1 MILVTIA
8 EEHKVLSFLI
18 LELDQTPLKYI
29 PVGRQSLAKKGSK
42 SVSIVGST
50 EKRSITGTIIITL
63 LGRFLPMQLIYGGNT
78 SQFLPRFKFP
88 ESFSLSAN
96 QKHFKVLQNH

>member
-1 MILVTIA
+1 MTLVTIA

-18 LELDQTPLKYI
+18 LKLDQTPLKYI

-50 EKRSITGTIIITL
+50 DKRSITGTIIITL
-63 LGRFLPMQLIYGGNT
+63 SGKFLPMQLIYGGKTNQ
-78 SQFLPRFKFP
+78 SLSRFKFP